1 MNMTGNI
8 RVCSEG
14 SSHCT
19 RDDLFIFFQVRNR
32 SERKTPVS
40 YLYKGQSQSCTK
52 KSRHERVPRNECLR
66 SDMRTSIKGESGGEH
81 TEEVLSCSRRPEP
94 MEESGGHV

>member
-52 KSRHERVPRNECLR
+52 KADTNGS
-66 SDMRTSIKGESGGEH
+66 
-81 TEEVLSCSRRPEP
+81 PE
-94 MEESGGHV
+94 MSAYEAI